1 MSELNINREQLEKYS
16 MIEMAVALLKQEKK
30 AMNYRDI
37 FEEITELKQLDGA
50 ERDEAFAQFY
60 TDLNLDGRFLYLGQ
74 GIWGLKVWYPVD
86 QIDEEITE
94 EPKKKKKKKKKVK
107 KKEIEPS
114 IDHPVEEEEEDLTE
128 IPIDFIAK
136 KDDEDEDDDDDL
148 ELDELDDDDL
158 FDDDEDEEDYDEDDE
173 LDEDDEDDEASDDD
187 DDDEEEK

>member
-1 MSELNINREQLEKYS
+1 VSELNINREQLEKYS

-94 EPKKKKKKKKKVK
+94 EPKKKKKKKKKAK

-114 IDHPVEEEEEDLTE
+114 IDNPVEEEEEDLTE

-136 KDDEDEDDDDDL
+136 EDDEDDDDDL

-158 FDDDEDEEDYDEDDE
+158 FDDEEDEEDYDDDE
-173 LDEDDEDDEASDDD
+173 FDEDDDDASDDD
-187 DDDEEEK
+187 DDKEEEI

>member
-1 MSELNINREQLEKYS
+1 VSELNINREQLEKYS

-94 EPKKKKKKKKKVK
+94 EPKKKKKKKVK

-158 FDDDEDEEDYDEDDE
+158 FDDDEDEEDYDEDD
-173 LDEDDEDDEASDDD
+173 DEDDASD

>member
-37 FEEITELKQLDGA
+37 FEEITELKQLESEA
-50 ERDEAFAQFY
+50 RDEAFAQFY

-94 EPKKKKKKKKKVK
+94 EPKKKKKKKKKAK
-107 KKEIEPS
+107 KKEVEPS
-114 IDHPVEEEEEDLTE
+114 IDHPAEEEEDLTE

-136 KDDEDEDDDDDL
+136 SDDADDDDEDDDL
-148 ELDELDDDDL
+148 ELDELDEDDL
-158 FDDDEDEEDYDEDDE
+158 YDDEDDYDDEDEDDDDEDE
-173 LDEDDEDDEASDDD
+173 S
-187 DDDEEEK
+187 DEEQDDK

>member
-16 MIEMAVALLKQEKK
+16 MIELAVTLLKEEKK

-37 FEEITELKQLDGA
+37 FEEITALKPLEGA
-50 ERDEAFAQFY
+50 ERDDAFAQFY

-94 EPKKKKKKKKKVK
+94 EPKKKKKKKAK

-114 IDHPVEEEEEDLTE
+114 IDNPIEDEEEDLTE
-128 IPIDFIAK
+128 IPIDFIVK
-136 KDDEDEDDDDDL
+136 SDDTDDEDEDDL
-148 ELDELDDDDL
+148 ELEDDDL
-158 FDDDEDEEDYDEDDE
+158 FDEDDEEYDEDDE
-173 LDEDDEDDEASDDD
+173 LDEDEEDEG
-187 DDDEEEK
+187 EEETK

>member
-94 EPKKKKKKKKKVK
+94 EPKKKKKKKVK

-158 FDDDEDEEDYDEDDE
+158 FDDDEDDE
-173 LDEDDEDDEASDDD
+173 LDDEDDDES
-187 DDDEEEK
+187 DDDEEEEK

>member
-16 MIEMAVALLKQEKK
+16 MIEIAVALLKQEKK

-37 FEEITELKQLDGA
+37 FAEITDLKQLDDA
-50 ERDEAFAQFY
+50 ARDEAYAQFY

-94 EPKKKKKKKKKVK
+94 EPKKKKKKKKKAK

-114 IDHPVEEEEEDLTE
+114 IDNPVEEEEEDLTE

-158 FDDDEDEEDYDEDDE
+158 FDDDEDEEDYDDDE
-173 LDEDDEDDEASDDD
+173 YDDDDDDEASDD
-187 DDDEEEK
+187 EEEDK

>member
-30 AMNYRDI
+30 AVNYRDI
-37 FEEITELKQLDGA
+37 FEEITELKQLNGA

-94 EPKKKKKKKKKVK
+94 EPKKKKKKKKKAK
-107 KKEIEPS
+107 KKEVEPS
-114 IDHPVEEEEEDLTE
+114 IDHPAEEEEEDLTE

-136 KDDEDEDDDDDL
+136 KDDGDDDDDDDL
-148 ELDELDDDDL
+148 GLDELDDDDL
-158 FDDDEDEEDYDEDDE
+158 FDDDEDEEDEDD
-173 LDEDDEDDEASDDD
+173 DENEDEDEASDD
-187 DDDEEEK
+187 EQEK

>member
-1 MSELNINREQLEKYS
+1 VSELNINREQLEKYS

-94 EPKKKKKKKKKVK
+94 EPKKKKKKKVK

-173 LDEDDEDDEASDDD
+173 LDDEDDDES
-187 DDDEEEK
+187 DDDEEEEK

>member
-1 MSELNINREQLEKYS
+1 MSELNINREQREKYS
-16 MIEMAVALLKQEKK
+16 MIEIAVALLKQEKK

-37 FEEITELKQLDGA
+37 FAEITDLKALDGA
-50 ERDEAFAQFY
+50 ARDEAYAQFY

-94 EPKKKKKKKKKVK
+94 EPKKKKKKKKKAK
-107 KKEIEPS
+107 KKEVEPS
-114 IDHPVEEEEEDLTE
+114 IDHPAEEEEEDLTE

-158 FDDDEDEEDYDEDDE
+158 FDDDDEEDYDD
-173 LDEDDEDDEASDDD
+173 DDEDDDAS
-187 DDDEEEK
+187 DDDEEEEK